1 MNDHDNQMLQ
11 QPNLGSFHGLI
22 WSQRPNV
29 NLTWP
34 LQLHLDSMASI
45 GLKTLN
51 NLTTTSIASLNLSD
65 LTTALTVSF
74 SFSNLTLASVALF
87 GLVNPTFASLASLM
101 SQTTL
106 FRPSASLWSQRPN
119 LKSRRSNLRL
129 YGFTTLTLAS
139 KASPWLRRPRN
150 YVRCSILYNML
161 FLL

>member
-1 MNDHDNQMLQ
+1 MNDHDNQTLQ

-22 WSQRPNV
+22 WSQQPNV

-74 SFSNLTLASVALF
+74 SFSNLTLASF

-106 FRPSASLWSQRPN
+106 FKLSASLWSQRPN
-119 LKSRRSNLRL
+119 LRL
-129 YGFTTLTLAS
+129 YGLTTLTLAS

-150 YVRCSILYNML
+150 YVGCSILYNML
-161 FLL
+161 LLL